1 MSQPLLK
8 PLLIQIEKLDAVS
21 NFEKICEQ
29 GAYFCKSC
37 QAFRETVE
45 GAHGYPACARCK
57 SLRLKWCPPV
67 PGFKAGEE
75 LKSDPKRCH
84 V

>member
-1 MSQPLLK
+1 MSQPILK
-8 PLLIQIEKLDAVS
+8 PMFIQIERLNAAA
-21 NFEKICEQ
+21 NFEKICET

-37 QAFRETVE
+37 QSFRETVE
-45 GAHGYPACARCK
+45 GHNGYRACARCK
-57 SLRLKWCPPV
+57 SIRLKWCPPV

-75 LKSDPKRCH
+75 FKTEPKDCH